1 LGVFD
6 CIFAALAGEGSKPER
21 ILINTTHLKA
31 HRTAASLLKKGAVPR
46 RIGWTKRG
54 LNSTL
59 HAVCDGEGKPLILLL
74 SEGQMSDHRG
84 ARLVVDALPP
94 TSTLIA
100 DRGYYSNGFREAL
113 LGKGITPCILSG
125 QKASLPHGKV
135 LYRQRYTI
143 ENMFAKLKD
152 WRRVATRYDRRT
164 HTFFSAICIAA
175 AVIFYLNQ

>member
-1 LGVFD
+1 
-6 CIFAALAGEGSKPER
+6 
-21 ILINTTHLKA
+21 
-31 HRTAASLLKKGAVPR
+31 
-46 RIGWTKRG
+46 
-54 LNSTL
+54 
-59 HAVCDGEGKPLILLL
+59 
-74 SEGQMSDHRG
+74 MSDHRG

-113 LGKGITPCILSG
+113 LGKGITPCIPSSRSR
-125 QKASLPHGKV
+125 KAPLPHDKV
-135 LYRQRYTI
+135 LYRQRHKI